1 MDRWKSNELFMVAFR
16 RRLIRHTIYK
26 IMLFIKRLLYSL
38 IHISQ
43 KIVNPPNIIRLYIVA
58 RYVEAMD
65 HGAHLP
71 KQGLF
76 T

>member
-1 MDRWKSNELFMVAFR
+1 
-16 RRLIRHTIYK
+16 
-26 IMLFIKRLLYSL
+26 MLFIKRLLYSL